1 MIKISFKNQLIL
13 GVIIV
18 IVANTLGFI
27 TKLGIFCNIGLIIY
41 GLLFLIN
48 PVFPEKSKNVKH
60 IKLYVRLIGLF
71 IIVLSFLIRYNF

>member
-1 MIKISFKNQLIL
+1 MSKISFKNQLIL

-48 PVFPEKSKNVKH
+48 PVFSEKSKNVKH
-60 IKLYVRLIGLF
+60 IKLYVRLIGLL
-71 IIVLSFLIRYNF
+71 ILLLSFFIGFQF

>member
-1 MIKISFKNQLIL
+1 MSKISFKNQLIL

-60 IKLYVRLIGLF
+60 IKLYVRLIGLL
-71 IIVLSFLIRYNF
+71 ILLLSFFIGFQF